1 MRQRARYC
9 MGDSPTRFV
18 KRAANAERDMATAAA
33 RLCTVHGSPARMDA
47 EQNPFILLTDD
58 RLDMPPGAAVGGAHP
73 HAGFEI
79 ATFVVTGAIDEGD
92 EGYLDEGDVLWT
104 TAGRGLIHGEN
115 VIARGATRIL
125 QLWFALPEAD
135 RWVEPHFDVIRRRDE
150 APVRREA
157 GATAR
162 VYSGASGD
170 ARVQRREH

>member
-1 MRQRARYC
+1 
-9 MGDSPTRFV
+9 
-18 KRAANAERDMATAAA
+18 
-33 RLCTVHGSPARMDA
+33 MDA

-170 ARVQRREH
+170 ARVQRREHTPLTMADIALEAGATRDQELPASYSGFLYVLD